1 MKNEEDRRCQ
11 QSLSGVPMKR
21 GEGWWY
27 IHGTRE
33 HSRLQGKTQRLGVL
47 SQSDRGDKREVILRR
62 QSNI

>member
-1 MKNEEDRRCQ
+1 MKQ
-11 QSLSGVPMKR
+11 

-33 HSRLQGKTQRLGVL
+33 HSRLQEKTQRLGVL
-47 SQSDRGDKREVILRR
+47 SLRDQGDKREEILRR